1 MAQHNGGTNSAVNQ
15 STETRISSR
24 AMMFTVLRVG
34 GSVIILALLFHFLP
48 LRQVWAA
55 MGQLPFGLWLLMLAG
70 YLLAHTIA
78 VSKWRMMVNLA
89 GAGLSFAQA
98 ARSYFA
104 GLFSTL
110 FLPSIVGG
118 DVVRAGLALKLGRS
132 KAGILLG
139 SLLDRFM
146 DVTALGMLAMFGALF
161 VPGSLSPASRKI
173 FLIVAAAFGALLILL
188 GAIVLLLPAR
198 RFSYRMRRRLVRLV
212 IAWRSLMEQPQY
224 VLVALS
230 LAIVVQGIFVVLT
243 AKVAAACGLQLPL
256 RVWLFAW
263 PLAKIAA
270 LVPLTQGGIG
280 VREAALAALLRPF
293 GAHAARAVAVGLVWE
308 TIIISGG
315 FAAGLTAYLLGHF
328 ARETRL
334 VKDSA

>member
-1 MAQHNGGTNSAVNQ
+1 MC
-15 STETRISSR
+15 
-24 AMMFTVLRVG
+24 FTLLRVA
-34 GSVIILALLFHFLP
+34 GSVAVLALLFHFLP
-48 LRQVWAA
+48 LRQVWSA
-55 MGQLPFGLWLLMLAG
+55 MGQLPLGLWLLMLAG

-139 SLLDRFM
+139 SLLDRLM
-146 DVTALGMLAMFGALF
+146 DVTALGMLAVIGAVF

-173 FLIVAAAFGALLILL
+173 FLVVAAAFLAAAVLL
-188 GAIVLLLPAR
+188 GTVVLWLPAG

-212 IAWRSLMEQPQY
+212 IAWRSLVRQPQY
-224 VLVALS
+224 VLAVLS
-230 LAIVVQGIFVVLT
+230 LAIVVQVLFVLLT
-243 AKVAAACGLQLPL
+243 AQVADACGLHLPL

-293 GAHAARAVAVGLVWE
+293 GAPAALAVAVGLVWE

-315 FAAGLTAYLLGHF
+315 LTAGLTAYLLGHF
-328 ARETRL
+328 SRETRL
-334 VKDSA
+334 VKHSA

>member
-1 MAQHNGGTNSAVNQ
+1 
-15 STETRISSR
+15 
-24 AMMFTVLRVG
+24 MFFAVLRLG
-34 GSVIILALLFHFLP
+34 GSVLILALLFHFLP

-118 DVVRAGLALKLGRS
+118 DVVRAGMALKLGRS

-139 SLLDRFM
+139 SLLDRLM
-146 DVTALGMLAMFGALF
+146 DVVALALLAVFGAAF
-161 VPGSLSPASRKI
+161 VPGSLSPASRRI
-173 FLIVAAAFGALLILL
+173 FLIGAAALGALALLL
-188 GAIVLLLPAR
+188 GAIVLFLPAR
-198 RFSYRMRRRLVRLV
+198 WFSYRMRRRLVRLV
-212 IAWRSLMEQPQY
+212 IAWRSLVKQPQY
-224 VLVALS
+224 VLMVLTLAVA
-230 LAIVVQGIFVVLT
+230 VQGLFVLLT
-243 AKVAAACGLQLPL
+243 AQVAEACGLHLLL
-256 RVWLFAW
+256 RVWFFAW

-293 GAHAARAVAVGLVWE
+293 GAPAALAVAVGLVWE
-308 TIIISGG
+308 TIIICGG
-315 FAAGLTAYLLGHF
+315 LTAGLTSYLLAHF
-328 ARETRL
+328 AREARL
-334 VKDSA
+334 VKNSA

>member
-1 MAQHNGGTNSAVNQ
+1 
-15 STETRISSR
+15 
-24 AMMFTVLRVG
+24 MFFTLLRVG
-34 GSVIILALLFHFLP
+34 GSVLILALLFHFLP
-48 LRQVWAA
+48 LRQVGAA
-55 MGQLPFGLWLLMLAG
+55 MGQLPLGLWLLMLAG

-89 GAGLSFAQA
+89 GAGLSFPQA

-139 SLLDRFM
+139 SLLDRLM
-146 DVTALGMLAMFGALF
+146 DVMALGTLAVFGAVL
-161 VPGSLSPASRKI
+161 VPGSLSPASRRI
-173 FLIVAAAFGALLILL
+173 FLIVAAAFGALAILL
-188 GAIVLLLPAR
+188 GAIVLFLPAR

-212 IAWRSLMEQPQY
+212 IAWRSLLRQPQY
-224 VLVALS
+224 VLVVLS
-230 LAIVVQGIFVVLT
+230 LAIVVQGLFVLLT
-243 AKVAAACGLQLPL
+243 AQVAEACGLHLPL
-256 RVWLFAW
+256 RVWFFAW

-280 VREAALAALLRPF
+280 VREAALAALLTPF
-293 GAHAARAVAVGLVWE
+293 GAAAALAVAVGLVWE

-315 FAAGLTAYLLGHF
+315 LAAGLTAYLLGHF
-328 ARETRL
+328 SRETRL